1 MSKKET
7 KELVK
12 LSDGEL
18 EKELGSCRE
27 GLYKFRFQKVVE
39 EIADVTM
46 IRRTKRRIARIK
58 TMLSERKRKQ
68 GSDANKAEAPAKS

>member
-18 EKELGSCRE
+18 EKELGVCRE
-27 GLYKFRFQKVVE
+27 TLYKCRFQKVVE

-46 IRRTKRRIARIK
+46 IRKTKRRIARIK
-58 TMLSERKRKQ
+58 TILSQHKVQKN
-68 GSDANKAEAPAKS
+68 SEAQKVESPAKS